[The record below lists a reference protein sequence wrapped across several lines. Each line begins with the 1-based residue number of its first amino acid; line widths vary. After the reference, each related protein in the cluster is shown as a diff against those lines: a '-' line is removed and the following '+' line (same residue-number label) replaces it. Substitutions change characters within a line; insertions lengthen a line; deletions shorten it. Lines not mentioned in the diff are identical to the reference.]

1 MHPAFSKVGGKIV
14 YEQKNNFSLFM
25 VSKVSTLVHLN
36 RIYIAVFTPGV
47 MSHVV
52 AVYIYWVW
60 HLIY

>member
-36 RIYIAVFTPGV
+36 RIYIAVFTPGA

-52 AVYIYWVW
+52 AVYIY
-60 HLIY
+60 